1 MGGVGNPLETMWSPA
16 ILLSSQVFSCKYC
29 KIFKKNYFEEHLRTA
44 ASEFKIY
51 KSKMKF
57 EKAGVPWKR
66 HHQIFTK
73 THRKIPVMEPIF

>member
-44 ASEFKIY
+44 GSEFKIY
-51 KSKMKF
+51 KS
-57 EKAGVPWKR
+57 EKWNL
-66 HHQIFTK
+66 
-73 THRKIPVMEPIF
+73 RKQVFREKGIIKYLQKLTGKYL